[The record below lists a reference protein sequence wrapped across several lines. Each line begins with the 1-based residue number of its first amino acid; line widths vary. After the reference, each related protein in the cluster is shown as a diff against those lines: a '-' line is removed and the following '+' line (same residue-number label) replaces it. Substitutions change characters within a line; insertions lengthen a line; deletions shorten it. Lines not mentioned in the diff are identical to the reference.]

1 MSLTKWNK
9 HLAKER
15 KRIQNYRKKVKE
27 TLLAPKS
34 TPPLLS
40 PYQTPQTIKRAIKK
54 AAQSLPSSPRKKR
67 YIVKRLAKEVGLD
80 VASPK
85 KKSKNGLNDNAI
97 AKVKDFY
104 SNNEISWQAPGRK
117 DFVTIRTVNSD
128 GTRAKTTEQ
137 TRYLTVSLK
146 EPYNHFM
153 TINPNIKVGLSKFCD
168 LRPPN
173 IKLFD
178 SIPHNIYDKILWIKL
193 PVILLSMI
201 VIIENVITVYTS
213 LILLNLQ

>member
-1 MSLTKWNK
+1 MSPTKWNK

-15 KRIQNYRKKVKE
+15 KIIQNYCKKVKE

-34 TPPLLS
+34 TPHLLS
-40 PYQTPQTIKRAIKK
+40 PYQTPQTVGKASKK
-54 AAQSLPSSPRKKR
+54 AAQSLPSSPRKKQ

-85 KKSKNGLNDNAI
+85 KKAKNGSIDDTI

-128 GTRAKTTEQ
+128 GTRAKTTE
-137 TRYLTVSLK
+137 
-146 EPYNHFM
+146 
-153 TINPNIKVGLSKFCD
+153 
-168 LRPPN
+168 
-173 IKLFD
+173 
-178 SIPHNIYDKILWIKL
+178 
-193 PVILLSMI
+193 
-201 VIIENVITVYTS
+201 
-213 LILLNLQ
+213 

>member
-1 MSLTKWNK
+1 MSPTKWNK
-9 HLAKER
+9 HLDKEKR
-15 KRIQNYRKKVKE
+15 RIQNYHKKVKE

-40 PYQTPQTIKRAIKK
+40 PYQTPQTIGKAIKK
-54 AAQSLPSSPRKKR
+54 AAQSLPSSPRKR
-67 YIVKRLAKEVGLD
+67 QCIVKRLAKEVGLD

-85 KKSKNGLNDNAI
+85 KKAKNGLNDDTI
-97 AKVKDFY
+97 AKVKDFF

-128 GTRAKTTEQ
+128 SARAKTTEQ
-137 TRYLTVSLK
+137 TCYLTVSLK
-146 EPYNHFM
+146 EAYHHFM
-153 TINPNIKVGLSKFCD
+153 TMSPNIKVGLSKFCD

-178 SIPHNIYDKILWIKL
+178 SIPNNI
-193 PVILLSMI
+193 
-201 VIIENVITVYTS
+201 S
-213 LILLNLQ
+213 LYIPQKHAPFT